1 MKKYN
6 KIFGFTFYL
15 IIVLG
20 ISLFYA
26 IACNTNSTEPEKE
39 ISLPDSNLNYIE
51 HIQPL
56 LITKC
61 GSRNGCHGSFEPA
74 RGLDLTDYQLMISHI
89 AAGNQQLIIPGSSE
103 VSFLYNILQGQVLN
117 VPRMPLYEPK
127 LEAKYIQGIK
137 QWIDE
142 GAEEFP

>member
-1 MKKYN
+1 MDKFN
-6 KIFGFTFYL
+6 KTYGFFLYL
-15 IIVLG
+15 IIVLA

-26 IACNTNSTEPEKE
+26 TACNTNSTEPENE
-39 ISLPDSNLNYIE
+39 ISMPDSNLNYIE

-61 GSRNGCHGSFEPA
+61 ASRNGCHGSFEPA
-74 RGLDLTDYQLMISHI
+74 RGLDLTDYQLMITHI

-103 VSFLYNILQGQVLN
+103 VSFLYNILEGQVLN
-117 VPRMPLYEPK
+117 IPRMPLYEPK

-137 QWIDE
+137 IWIDE